1 VAQIILSGLFRAVE
15 KLQHKPSKIAEPP
28 KIKLFSTVLSNRA
41 AKSDCAVGN
50 RKKILLPHPAG
61 PLIPLLT
68 HVPATA
74 RPNRHARRS
83 RRLSRCL
90 LRLPRAATLPF
101 AEVPPP
107 AAVRLGRRSAGC
119 ADRSRGPALLQ
130 RVPASV
136 HRQPH
141 ALHHRS
147 AARSPS
153 LAGRPLS
160 SVDRGDSPF
169 PTLNP

>member
-1 VAQIILSGLFRAVE
+1 VIARSEIGKKIYSCTRPALSLRYSLTCRPLPGPTATPVGRAVCRGA
-15 KLQHKPSKIAEPP
+15 S
-28 KIKLFSTVLSNRA
+28 
-41 AKSDCAVGN
+41 SDC
-50 RKKILLPHPAG
+50 
-61 PLIPLLT
+61 
-68 HVPATA
+68 
-74 RPNRHARRS
+74 RP
-83 RRLSRCL
+83 
-90 LRLPRAATLPF
+90 PRAATPPF
-101 AEVPPP
+101 DEAPPP
-107 AAVRLGRRSAGC
+107 AAVRLGRRSTGC

-153 LAGRPLS
+153 LAGCPLF

-169 PTLNP
+169 PTLSP